1 MEKNSAETD
10 SDSDSLNHEELMKL
24 TNSTLTELLPKDV
37 LLRDLPSEVTLEEVN
52 AQIALQFGRSMTVY
66 VLRGDGEELP
76 IVVPQGTAT
85 VLDLKQALRRFLSL
99 RLMRQKNNVKL
110 SWRYI
115 WRSHWLSFEGQPLKE
130 DGKPLS
136 YYNIQNRCRV
146 TFVKKLR
153 ERRK

>member
-1 MEKNSAETD
+1 MEENSAESD
-10 SDSDSLNHEELMKL
+10 SDSDSLTHEELMKL
-24 TNSTLTELLPKDV
+24 TNSTLAELLPRDV
-37 LLRDLPSEVTLEEVN
+37 LLRDLPNEVTLEEVN

-66 VLRGDGEELP
+66 VVRGDGEELP

-99 RLMRQKNNVKL
+99 RLMRQKNNIKI

-115 WRSHWLSFEGQPLKE
+115 WRSHGLSYEGQPLSDDRKL
-130 DGKPLS
+130 LS
-136 YYNIQNRCRV
+136 HYNIHNRCRV
-146 TFVKKLR
+146 TFIKKLR